1 MITISKKEL
10 KTFIS
15 EHNLVFGAFDSDG
28 IEIQELVSGS
38 IDKACPYELMMEKEA
53 LWAANGVG

>member
-28 IEIQELVSGS
+28 IEIQELVSGDINEACAYECYMS
-38 IDKACPYELMMEKEA
+38 IVATQS
-53 LWAANGVG
+53 ANGL